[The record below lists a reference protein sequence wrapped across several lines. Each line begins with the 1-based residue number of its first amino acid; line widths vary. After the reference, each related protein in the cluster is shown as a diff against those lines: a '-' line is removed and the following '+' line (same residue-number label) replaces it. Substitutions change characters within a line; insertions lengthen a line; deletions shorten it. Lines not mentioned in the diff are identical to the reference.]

1 MVSFRMSSSS
11 FVQCLPSASSR
22 AAPFRS
28 PQIQGSDD
36 PASTPAGSERSG
48 LERRNSVCA
57 SRVTFRGLYQ
67 PKGEWNMKER
77 LLITTAIG
85 LMLGTGAFAQS
96 PNDKSKTE
104 PPRGR
109 NARPIKFLPTSPPP
123 SSPSSDKSPTATSQ
137 STPNTGDTSSQ
148 AQSNQGQSTNNTAT
162 TPSNNAGTAPSQ
174 TQSTQQPNAP
184 SQAQTNTAPPTNNQ
198 TQAAPT
204 GSNTNTNAGTQ
215 PSTNTAA
222 QPSNTQSNTAQ
233 SGSSNV
239 SVSASLNET
248 QRTRV
253 TESIARLNVA
263 PINNVNF
270 SLSVGTAVPRDVRFQ
285 PLPAE
290 VVEILPQYRGYNFFV
305 VRDDIAIVEPSTYKI
320 VDVLPRTGR
329 STAAAPGPA
338 PSSHKAT
345 FSDKDREIIRKHA
358 RSSRTEQRTTASS
371 TTTTRVRHSK
381 RLPESVEIRS
391 FPETVYRASPSL
403 REYRYIERDNRTY
416 VIEPRER
423 TIIEEID

>member
-1 MVSFRMSSSS
+1 
-11 FVQCLPSASSR
+11 
-22 AAPFRS
+22 
-28 PQIQGSDD
+28 
-36 PASTPAGSERSG
+36 
-48 LERRNSVCA
+48 
-57 SRVTFRGLYQ
+57 
-67 PKGEWNMKER
+67 MKER

-96 PNDKSKTE
+96 SSDKSKTD
-104 PPRGR
+104 PPPAAQSQT
-109 NARPIKFLPTSPPP
+109 NQNSSTSPAP
-123 SSPSSDKSPTATSQ
+123 SSTSSQSSAPSAQNAPSTSSDKSSTSTSQ
-137 STPNTGDTSSQ
+137 STPSTGDTSSQ
-148 AQSNQGQSTNNTAT
+148 AQSNQTSPPSQGQSTNNAAPA
-162 TPSNNAGTAPSQ
+162 PSNNAGTAPSQ
-174 TQSTQQPNAP
+174 AQSTQQPNGP
-184 SQAQTNTAPPTNNQ
+184 SQAQTNTAPPTSNQNQ
-198 TQAAPT
+198 TAPT

-215 PSTNTAA
+215 PSTNTNTAA

-253 TESIARLNVA
+253 TESITRLNVA
-263 PINNVNF
+263 PTNNVNF
-270 SLSVGTAVPRDVRFQ
+270 SLSVGTVVPRDVRFQ

-290 VVEILPQYRGYNFFV
+290 VVEILPQYRGYSFFV
-305 VRDDIAIVEPSTYKI
+305 VRDDIVIIEPSSYKI

-338 PSSHKAT
+338 PSSRKAT
-345 FSDKDREIIRKHA
+345 FSDKDREVIRKHA
-358 RSSRTEQRTTASS
+358 RSSRTEQRTTGSS
-371 TTTTRVRHSK
+371 TTTTRVRVGE

-391 FPETVYRASPSL
+391 FPETVYRESPSL

>member
-1 MVSFRMSSSS
+1 MEQRVPQQSLF
-11 FVQCLPSASSR
+11 SA
-22 AAPFRS
+22 AFINP
-28 PQIQGSDD
+28 
-36 PASTPAGSERSG
+36 TE
-48 LERRNSVCA
+48 
-57 SRVTFRGLYQ
+57 
-67 PKGEWNMKER
+67 EWNMKER
-77 LLITTAIG
+77 LLIMTAIG

-96 PNDKSKTE
+96 PSDKSKTA
-104 PPRGR
+104 PPPAAQGQT
-109 NARPIKFLPTSPPP
+109 NQNSSTSPAP
-123 SSPSSDKSPTATSQ
+123 SSPSSQSSAPSAQNAPSTSSDKSSTTTSQ

-148 AQSNQGQSTNNTAT
+148 AQSNQGQSSNSTAT
-162 TPSNNAGTAPSQ
+162 TPSNNAGTPPSQ
-174 TQSTQQPNAP
+174 AQSTQQPNAP
-184 SQAQTNTAPPTNNQ
+184 AQAQTNTAPRTNNQ

-222 QPSNTQSNTAQ
+222 QPQNTQSNAAQ

-305 VRDDIAIVEPSTYKI
+305 VRDDIVIVEPSTYKI

-338 PSSHKAT
+338 PSSPKMS
-345 FSDKDREIIRKHA
+345 FSAKDREVIRKHA
-358 RSSRTEQRTTASS
+358 RSSRTEQRTTGSS
-371 TTTTRVRHSK
+371 TTSTRVRIGE

-391 FPETVYRASPSL
+391 FPETVYRESPRL
-403 REYRYIERDNRTY
+403 RDYRYIERDNRTY